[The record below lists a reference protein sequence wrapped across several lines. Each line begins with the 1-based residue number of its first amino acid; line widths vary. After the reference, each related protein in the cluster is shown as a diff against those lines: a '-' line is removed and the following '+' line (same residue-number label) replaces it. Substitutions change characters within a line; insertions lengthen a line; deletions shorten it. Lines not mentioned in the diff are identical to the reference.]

1 MFSSSFWNFLML
13 QLFKER
19 KRHIATLLLS
29 VILVALL
36 SSVLFMSSSLRYSLT
51 QTLKAQPDFVVTKL
65 QGGEPTATPI
75 EWMDELVDI
84 YGVSK
89 VTPRVYGRYFFK
101 PKEKSFLIVGIDFL
115 EEQSQKELE
124 ELIGSTD
131 LKSFLNGNHMLVGQG
146 VKQFLEANFYENS
159 YKFLSVKGEFV
170 EVNISKILSS
180 QSNLLSNDMIIMP
193 ISLAQ
198 KILGY
203 SDEEVSDVAFN
214 VVNPD
219 EWQNISDKVS
229 SLHYDLR
236 IVSKDEVAKSYEHLY
251 NFKGG
256 LFLVLFLILLATFLL
271 ILYQRYS
278 MVYSSEKRQIGLFR
292 AMGWSIGDVLR
303 LKFSET
309 ILVVL
314 FSFVLGVL
322 LAYLYVF
329 VFDAP
334 LLSAIFLGGENL
346 ENHLSFTPVVEF
358 STLSSIFFIYALPF
372 IASVMIP
379 VWRVAITDA
388 KEAML

>member
-1 MFSSSFWNFLML
+1 MFSSSFWHFLTL

-29 VILVALL
+29 IILVALL

-51 QTLKAQPDFVVTKL
+51 QTLEAQPDFVVTKL

-84 YGVSK
+84 YGISK

-101 PKEKSFLIVGIDFL
+101 PKEKSFLIVGVDFL
-115 EEQSQKELE
+115 EEQSQQGLE

-131 LKSFLNGNHMLVGQG
+131 LKSFLNGNQMLVGQG
-146 VKQFLEANFYENS
+146 VKRFLEANFYENS
-159 YKFLSVKGEFV
+159 YKFLSAKGEFV

-180 QSNLLSNDMIIMP
+180 QSNLLSNDMIIMSMP
-193 ISLAQ
+193 LAQ

-203 SDEEVSDVAFN
+203 GEEEVSDVAFN

-236 IVSKDEVAKSYEHLY
+236 IVSKNEVAKSYEHLY

-314 FSFVLGVL
+314 FSFILGVL

>member
-1 MFSSSFWNFLML
+1 MFSSSFWHFLTL

-51 QTLKAQPDFVVTKL
+51 QTLEAQPDFVVSKL

-101 PKEKSFLIVGIDFL
+101 PKEKSFLIVGVDFL
-115 EEQSQKELE
+115 EEQSQQGLE
-124 ELIGSTD
+124 ELIGGTD

-146 VKQFLEANFYENS
+146 VKRFLEASFYENS
-159 YKFLSVKGEFV
+159 YKFLSAKGEFV
-170 EVNISKILSS
+170 EVNISKTLSS

-193 ISLAQ
+193 MPLAQ

-203 SDEEVSDVAFN
+203 GDEEVSDVAFN

-219 EWQNISDKVS
+219 EWQNISDKVA

-314 FSFVLGVL
+314 FSFILGVL

-329 VFDAP
+329 IFDAP